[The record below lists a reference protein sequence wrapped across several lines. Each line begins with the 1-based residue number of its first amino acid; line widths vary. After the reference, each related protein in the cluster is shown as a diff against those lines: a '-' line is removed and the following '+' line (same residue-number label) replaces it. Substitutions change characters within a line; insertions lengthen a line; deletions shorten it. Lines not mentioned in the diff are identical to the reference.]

1 MADRMEFT
9 AKLAGILEVA
19 TEQGNRITLEE
30 VHLSEEQ
37 IGLVCEYLMSQKVVV
52 AGFQQKSGQ
61 IIEKEEPGVSLLGG
75 EEKAYVESYLREVD
89 AMTAHT
95 EEEVALKYYLPK
107 VVEIAT

>member
-30 VHLSEEQ
+30 VEKYFEEDHLSEEQ

-61 IIEKEEPGVSLLGG
+61 IIEKEEPGVSLLGR
-75 EEKAYVESYLREVD
+75 EEKA
-89 AMTAHT
+89 
-95 EEEVALKYYLPK
+95 
-107 VVEIAT
+107 